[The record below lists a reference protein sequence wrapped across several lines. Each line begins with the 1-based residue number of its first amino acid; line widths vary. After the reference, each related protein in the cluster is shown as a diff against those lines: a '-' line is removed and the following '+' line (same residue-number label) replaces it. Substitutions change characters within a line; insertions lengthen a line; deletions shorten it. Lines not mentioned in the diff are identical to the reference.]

1 MTYANHRERQ
11 FMEYLR
17 GRGWVKG
24 TTLPPSTLT
33 ASLQKR
39 GWIEQQLQGP
49 NTEIFYRMTDIGF
62 KALTAPVPAS
72 RPSKAKAT

>member
-1 MTYANHRERQ
+1 MTFAKHHERQ

-24 TTLPPSTLT
+24 TTLPHSTLT
-33 ASLQKR
+33 ASLQNR

-49 NTEIFYRMTDIGF
+49 DNEIFYRMTDAGL
-62 KALTAPVPAS
+62 KALTAPVPVG
-72 RPSKAKAT
+72 RPAKVKVK